1 MALLVIAMMV
11 VIFFL
16 FFYFLRNKA
25 IMDSPSIVSKE
36 AKDIGSFYI
45 TELEILS
52 FRVEFDISSSKTKM
66 W

>member
-1 MALLVIAMMV
+1 MALLVIVMMV
-11 VIFFL
+11 VIFF

-52 FRVEFDISSSKTKM
+52 FRAEFDISSSKTKM